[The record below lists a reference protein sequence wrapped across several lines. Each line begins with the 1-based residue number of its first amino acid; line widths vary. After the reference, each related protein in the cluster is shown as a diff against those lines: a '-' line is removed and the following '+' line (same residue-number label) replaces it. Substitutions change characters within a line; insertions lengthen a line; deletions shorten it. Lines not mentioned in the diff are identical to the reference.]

1 MARPPRDHW
10 QKINAQLDLET
21 DYEQISRNLADYEF
35 PWDYYQA
42 LRIALFRTYAVP
54 SIGGLL
60 HDTGVFEGDV
70 QKRHDD
76 TTLLLWSIS
85 HFGIDSKAGHTSIRR
100 MNQMHGSYDISN
112 EDMLY
117 VLSTFVVMPR
127 RWLRD
132 FGWRE
137 LTADEARS
145 GVLYWQRLGRL
156 MGIKDIPATAEEF
169 EDYFD
174 RYEVDNFAYNPK
186 SLAVANATLALAA
199 APYPRVFRRAVNL
212 GLRALL
218 DDRLLDAYHFQKPP
232 AVLVFLI
239 RSALRVRARVLARM
253 PARRDPVLVFDRPEV
268 KHHRNGYDLE
278 KIGTFPTS
286 TAPGRAANLG
296 E

>member
-1 MARPPRDHW
+1 MARLPRDHW
-10 QKINAQLDLET
+10 QKINARLDVET
-21 DYEQISRNLADYEF
+21 DYEEISRNLADYEF

-60 HDTGVFEGDV
+60 HYTGAFEADV

-76 TTLLLWSIS
+76 TTLILWSIS
-85 HFGIDSKAGHTSIRR
+85 HFGIDSKDGHTSIRR

-117 VLSTFVVMPR
+117 VLTTFVVMPM

-132 FGWRE
+132 YGWRQ
-137 LTADEARS
+137 LTEDESRS
-145 GVLYWQRLGRL
+145 GILYWQRLGKL
-156 MGIKDIPATAEEF
+156 MGIRNIPDTAGEF

-174 RYEVDNFAYNPK
+174 RYEAANFIFNDK
-186 SLAVANATLALAA
+186 SRSVADVTLALAA
-199 APYPRVFRRAVNL
+199 APYPRIFRGAVNV
-212 GLRALL
+212 GMRSLL
-218 DDRLLDAYHFQKPP
+218 DDRLLDAFHFKRPP
-232 AVLVFLI
+232 RVARLLI
-239 RSALRVRARVLARM
+239 RTTLKVRARVLAHM
-253 PARRDPVLVFDRPEV
+253 HARRDPVLVVDRPEV

-278 KIGTFPTS
+278 KVGTFPEAS
-286 TAPGRAANLG
+286 TRASG

>member
-1 MARPPRDHW
+1 MARLPRDHW
-10 QKINAQLDLET
+10 RTINSRLSVET
-21 DYEQISRNLADYEF
+21 DYELISRNLADYEF

-60 HDTGVFEGDV
+60 HDTGAFEGDV

-100 MNQMHGSYDISN
+100 MNQMHGSYNISN

-127 RWLRD
+127 RWLND
-132 FGWRE
+132 YGWRA
-137 LTADEARS
+137 LTPDEALS
-145 GVLYWQRLGRL
+145 GVLYWQRVGRL
-156 MGIKDIPATAEEF
+156 MGIKQIPETAQEF

-174 RYEVDNFAYNPK
+174 RYEIEHFAFNDK
-186 SLAVANATLALAA
+186 SLAVADATLALAA
-199 APYPRVFRRAVNL
+199 DAYPRIFRRAVNI
-212 GLRALL
+212 GLRSLL
-218 DDRLLDAYHFQKPP
+218 DDRLLEAYHYRRPP
-232 AVLVFLI
+232 RIVIALI
-239 RSALRVRARVLARM
+239 RSALKMRARILAHA

-268 KHHRNGYDLE
+268 KHHRQGYDLE
-278 KIGTFPTS
+278 KVGTFP
-286 TAPGRAANLG
+286 PRA
-296 E
+296 